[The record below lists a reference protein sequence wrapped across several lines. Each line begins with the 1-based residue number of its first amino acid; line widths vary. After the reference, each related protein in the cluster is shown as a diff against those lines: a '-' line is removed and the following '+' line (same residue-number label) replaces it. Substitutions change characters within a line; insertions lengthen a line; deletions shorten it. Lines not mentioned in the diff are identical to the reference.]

1 VDVVILLVFVSL
13 VLVAAGL
20 VFFISRLRE
29 GDFDHG
35 ERLALSP
42 LAKDDGFSAS
52 GDDTLDEE
60 TTEASRASLTNND
73 KQSTGNLEGGT
84 LHVGS

>member
-20 VFFISRLRE
+20 VFFVSRLRE

-42 LAKDDGFSAS
+42 LANDDGS
-52 GDDTLDEE
+52 
-60 TTEASRASLTNND
+60 EASVAP
-73 KQSTGNLEGGT
+73 QSKNEKNSMEKSEGGA

>member
-1 VDVVILLVFVSL
+1 MDVVILLVFISL

-20 VFFISRLRE
+20 IFFVSRLRG

-42 LAKDDGFSAS
+42 LADDDGREAPLVSS
-52 GDDTLDEE
+52 ESREE
-60 TTEASRASLTNND
+60 
-73 KQSTGNLEGGT
+73 LEE
-84 LHVGS
+84 

>member
-1 VDVVILLVFVSL
+1 MDVVILLVFISL
-13 VLVAAGL
+13 ALVAAGL
-20 VFFISRLRE
+20 IFFVSRLRE

-42 LAKDDGFSAS
+42 LADDDGGNSGTEEAKSAS
-52 GDDTLDEE
+52 QSNRE
-60 TTEASRASLTNND
+60 
-73 KQSTGNLEGGT
+73 KQSTENLEGGT

>member
-1 VDVVILLVFVSL
+1 MDVVILLVFVSL

-20 VFFISRLRE
+20 IFFVSRLRE
-29 GDFDHG
+29 GDFEHG

-42 LAKDDGFSAS
+42 LAS
-52 GDDTLDEE
+52 DDTATGNTANDE
-60 TTEASRASLTNND
+60 TTEASTASRSNND
-73 KQSTGNLEGGT
+73 KQSAENLEGGT

>member
-1 VDVVILLVFVSL
+1 VDVVILLVFISL
-13 VLVAAGL
+13 ALVAAGL
-20 VFFISRLRE
+20 IFFISRLRE

-42 LAKDDGFSAS
+42 LADDAAGRNGTEEANSAS
-52 GDDTLDEE
+52 QSDKE
-60 TTEASRASLTNND
+60 
-73 KQSTGNLEGGT
+73 KQSTETLEGGT

>member
-1 VDVVILLVFVSL
+1 MDVVILLVFVSL

-42 LAKDDGFSAS
+42 LAD
-52 GDDTLDEE
+52 DDTSNDNAAHGISA
-60 TTEASRASLTNND
+60 EAGMAAPSNNE
-73 KQSTGNLEGGT
+73 KQSTENLEGGT

>member
-1 VDVVILLVFVSL
+1 MDVVILLVFISL

-20 VFFISRLRE
+20 IFFVSRLRE

-42 LAKDDGFSAS
+42 LADDSAVDKKTPEASSAS
-52 GDDTLDEE
+52 QDVVASNNGD
-60 TTEASRASLTNND
+60 
-73 KQSTGNLEGGT
+73 LEGGT

>member
-1 VDVVILLVFVSL
+1 MDVVILLVFVSL

-20 VFFISRLRE
+20 VFFVSRLRE

-42 LAKDDGFSAS
+42 LTNDDS
-52 GDDTLDEE
+52 
-60 TTEASRASLTNND
+60 TEASSASQSNHETN
-73 KQSTGNLEGGT
+73 STENPEGGT

>member
-1 VDVVILLVFVSL
+1 MDVVIVLVFISL

-20 VFFISRLRE
+20 IFFTFRLKQ

-42 LAKDDGFSAS
+42 LADDDGTSGTNEADSAS
-52 GDDTLDEE
+52 QTSSEE
-60 TTEASRASLTNND
+60 
-73 KQSTGNLEGGT
+73 QSTENPEGGT

>member
-1 VDVVILLVFVSL
+1 VDVVIVLVFISL

-20 VFFISRLRE
+20 IFFVSRLRE

-42 LAKDDGFSAS
+42 LADDAAVSS
-52 GDDTLDEE
+52 E
-60 TTEASRASLTNND
+60 TAEPSSDSQSDSEKQNNGEPGGRD
-73 KQSTGNLEGGT
+73 STCR
-84 LHVGS
+84 

>member
-1 VDVVILLVFVSL
+1 MDVVILLVFISL
-13 VLVAAGL
+13 ALVAAGL
-20 VFFISRLRE
+20 IFFVFRLKE

-42 LAKDDGFSAS
+42 LADDEGA
-52 GDDTLDEE
+52 
-60 TTEASRASLTNND
+60 EAPSSSPSNHE
-73 KQSTGNLEGGT
+73 KHSQENLEGGT